1 LSLQPAARRRRRL
14 ATALTFATAAALSVA
29 PAALGNAYRGV
40 NLHSLWNGAPS
51 ADIRADLDHSREL
64 GVNVVRLD
72 IGWASLET
80 NGKGDMSDWY
90 VEKLDEFMAGADAR
104 GIKVILTLMNSPC
117 WASSAPETLKQGC
130 TGSWWSRD
138 VAKYAP
144 TNPQD
149 YADAARFITARYGSR
164 MAALEIWNEPNPSQD
179 FFRSPD
185 PARDYV
191 NLVKAAYPA
200 AKAGNPDVPVLAGSL
215 ATADVPFLKEL
226 YAHGMKGHY
235 DGLAI
240 HPYNEWR
247 DPADM
252 WEERWKQYT
261 LIPGTRWI
269 RETQLANG
277 DETPLWL
284 TEFGWA
290 TCTDGGRM
298 CVSRQQQ
305 AEYTAKS
312 VALLREL
319 PYVAAFTTYALR
331 DEGTSGSRNESY
343 GLVEEDYRRKPSFA
357 AFAQALGGTAPAP
370 PPTAAPPA
378 TDPATGAPAGSTPKP
393 AVARRV
399 RIRLERRG
407 VYIYATGTA
416 PEGSRLAISARKCR
430 RKCRR
435 VRLRGGRR
443 IVVRASADGRFE
455 QRVGKIRRLAR
466 ARVRARVMGRR
477 AARGE
482 RRVASA
488 RVR

>member
-1 LSLQPAARRRRRL
+1 LSKPAARRRRRL
-14 ATALTFATAAALSVA
+14 ATALLCSAVAALSAA
-29 PAALGNAYRGV
+29 PSALANAYRGV
-40 NLHSLWNGAPS
+40 NLHSLWNGASS
-51 ADIRADLDHSREL
+51 ADIRADLDQSRDL

-80 NGKGDMSDWY
+80 NGKGDYSDWY
-90 VEKLDEFMAGADAR
+90 VEKLDEFMAAADAR

-130 TGSWWSRD
+130 AGSWWTRD

-149 YADAARFITARYGSR
+149 YADAARYITARYGTR

-179 FFRSPD
+179 FWRTPD
-185 PARDYV
+185 PAGDYV
-191 NLVKAAYPA
+191 RLVKAAYPA

-215 ATADVPFLKEL
+215 ATADVPFLREL
-226 YAHGMKGHY
+226 YARGMKGHY

-261 LIPGTRWI
+261 LIPGTRWV
-269 RETQLANG
+269 RETQLAHG

-290 TCTDGGRM
+290 TCTDGNRM

-305 AEYTAKS
+305 ADYTAKS
-312 VALLREL
+312 VALLRQE
-319 PYVAAFTTYALR
+319 PYVAAYTTYALR
-331 DEGTSGSRNESY
+331 DEGTSGSRNDSY

-357 AFAQALGGTAPAP
+357 AYRDALAGNAPAP
-370 PPTAAPPA
+370 LTTTTTAPPPA
-378 TDPATGAPAGSTPKP
+378 DPATTLPSGSTPKP
-393 AVARRV
+393 EAKKAV
-399 RIRLERRG
+399 RIRLVRRG
-407 VYIYATGTA
+407 IYVYAVGRA
-416 PEGSRLAISARKCR
+416 PVGSRLAISARKCR
-430 RKCRR
+430 RHCRR
-435 VRLRGGRR
+435 VPLRGSRR
-443 IVVRASADGRFE
+443 ILVTATAEGRFE
-455 QRVGKIRRLAR
+455 QRIGKLRRFAN
-466 ARVRARVMGRR
+466 ARVRARVLGGDGR
-477 AARGE
+477 
-482 RRVASA
+482 VDSA
-488 RVR
+488 RLRRR

>member
-1 LSLQPAARRRRRL
+1 MSPKPTVRRRRRL
-14 ATALTFATAAALSVA
+14 AAALACSAAAALSAA
-29 PAALGNAYRGV
+29 PAALANPYRGV

-51 ADIRADLDHSREL
+51 PDIQADLDQSRDL

-72 IGWASLET
+72 IGWSSLET
-80 NGKGDMSDWY
+80 NGKGNISEWY

-104 GIKVILTLMNSPC
+104 GIKVILTLMNTPC

-130 TGSWWSRD
+130 TGSWWTRD

-149 YADAARFITARYGSR
+149 YADAARFITARYGTR

-185 PARDYV
+185 PAGDYV
-191 NLVKAAYPA
+191 RLVKAAYPA

-215 ATADVPFLKEL
+215 ATADVPFLREL
-226 YAHGMKGHY
+226 YSRGMKGYY

-261 LIPGTRWI
+261 LIPGTRWV
-269 RETQLANG
+269 RETQLAHG

-290 TCTDGGRM
+290 TCTDGNRM

-305 AEYTAKS
+305 AEYMAKS
-312 VALLREL
+312 VSLLREM
-319 PYVAAFTTYALR
+319 PYVEAYTTYALR
-331 DEGTSGSRNESY
+331 DEGTSGSRNDSY

-357 AFAQALGGTAPAP
+357 AFRDALGGAAPAP
-370 PPTAAPPA
+370 GTTTGTPPPTESTAPLPPA
-378 TDPATGAPAGSTPKP
+378 TAPKP
-393 AVARRV
+393 EAKKAV
-399 RIRLERRG
+399 RIRLVRRG
-407 VYIYATGTA
+407 LYVYAVGRA
-416 PEGSRLAISARKCR
+416 PQGSRLAISARKCR
-430 RKCRR
+430 RNCRR
-435 VRLRGGRR
+435 VPLRGARR
-443 IVVRASADGRFE
+443 MVVTTSAEGRFE
-455 QRVGKIRRLAR
+455 ERIGKVRRLAK
-466 ARVRARVMGRR
+466 ARVRARVLGSDGR
-477 AARGE
+477 
-482 RRVASA
+482 VDSA
-488 RVR
+488 RLRRR